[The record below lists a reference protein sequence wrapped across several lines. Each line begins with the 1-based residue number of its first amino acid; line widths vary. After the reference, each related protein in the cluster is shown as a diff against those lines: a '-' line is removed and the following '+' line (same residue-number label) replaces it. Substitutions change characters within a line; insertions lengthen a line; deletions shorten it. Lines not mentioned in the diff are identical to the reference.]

1 MNIKQE
7 IEKEVG
13 SDPLVYLN
21 DITIDPA
28 SIKAI
33 MINEVVPA
41 YPENDFYGSEDATYL
56 ETTIPL
62 FQKAGIEVTTVQEI
76 LDQGIYLTNAI
87 KMPKTE
93 STVDN
98 ASIEKSLPY
107 LEKELSLFPNVQV
120 IMLMGD
126 VAKKCFN
133 RITKKATKKNAVPA
147 ISTYKIRKS
156 EIFYQDIRIMPSYIM
171 TGKNILIEKSKVQMA
186 SEDLAT
192 MFRIIT
198 KKTE

>member
-28 SIKAI
+28 SIKTI

-93 STVDN
+93 SAVDN

-198 KKTE
+198 KKPE

>member
-7 IEKEVG
+7 IEKDVG

-93 STVDN
+93 SAVDN

-198 KKTE
+198 KKPE